1 MTNPHPDRARVV
13 LLQYVQPGLVGMVD
27 GSISTLAPLFAVA
40 LATHSPWTTF
50 LVGLATAIGAGISM
64 ALSEGLS
71 DDGELTG
78 RGPALQRALITGA
91 ATFLGGF
98 LHALPFLIPVFHV
111 AVTLAI
117 VVVVVELA
125 VIAGVRVRYLNV
137 SFTRSATQVALGGLV
152 VAAVGLAIGGQG

>member
-1 MTNPHPDRARVV
+1 MSRPDPQQTRV
-13 LLQYVQPGLVGMVD
+13 LLQYVQPGLVGLVD

-40 LATHSPWTTF
+40 LATRSPWTTF

-78 RGPALQRALITGA
+78 RGPALQRALITGV
-91 ATFLGGF
+91 ATFIGGL
-98 LHALPFLIPVFHV
+98 LHALPFLIPAFHL
-111 AVTLAI
+111 AVSLAI

-125 VIAGVRVRYLNV
+125 VIAAVRVRYLNV
-137 SFTRSATQVALGGLV
+137 SFTRSVAQVALGGLV
-152 VAAVGLAIGGQG
+152 VTAVGLVIGGQG